1 MILNQFH
8 VAIETALDCLHKDY
22 IKPEY
27 AIVVRGSQMK
37 SVVIAVVG
45 EHRDPEREVNKAL
58 LAVLIDYRK
67 AVSTEFQVH
76 ICALLRMRDL
86 IA

>member
-1 MILNQFH
+1 
-8 VAIETALDCLHKDY
+8 
-22 IKPEY
+22 
-27 AIVVRGSQMK
+27 
-37 SVVIAVVG
+37 
-45 EHRDPEREVNKAL
+45 
-58 LAVLIDYRK
+58 LIDYRK